1 MEQKNVTICNQEL
14 VIDIDELKDF
24 IEIHSMEPE
33 QDDTPYIVAHTV
45 EELDHYEEGQRYF
58 INILISC
65 RTLINRILRDPTN
78 KQLIGQKKRLA
89 ANSLTLAVKLWSFQ
103 LFLISRENVN
113 IIRQIVNKLD
123 AKS

>member
-1 MEQKNVTICNQEL
+1 
-14 VIDIDELKDF
+14 
-24 IEIHSMEPE
+24 MEPE

-78 KQLIGQKKRLA
+78 KQVIGQKKRLA

-103 LFLISRENVN
+103 LFLISRENTN
-113 IIRQIVNKLD
+113 ISRQIVNKLD